1 MAKRSIIK
9 KLSKEQ
15 KSLLIGLLL
24 GDGTISSNCV
34 FKLSHSE
41 AQREY
46 LEWKVGLL
54 DVHGIKNNGVKEYI
68 SSCGYNTG
76 KKVLYSQMSLNPTI
90 KALRRTVYTPKKHIT
105 RKLLNWITPLGLA
118 IWYMD
123 DGGLGVKK
131 RNGKIHAFDLILNTH
146 TTTDQ
151 NQIMID
157 YFKEVWDVQFTQVKN
172 KGHYR
177 LRCGTKE
184 AKKFIQIVKPFILP
198 MFAYKIDPLETR
210 PNSNSVYNVDTSAQH
225 PQLRG

>member
-68 SSCGYNTG
+68 SSCGY
-76 KKVLYSQMSLNPTI
+76 KSLNPTI

-118 IWYMD
+118 IWYMAV
-123 DGGLGVKK
+123 L
-131 RNGKIHAFDLILNTH
+131 
-146 TTTDQ
+146 
-151 NQIMID
+151 M
-157 YFKEVWDVQFTQVKN
+157 
-172 KGHYR
+172 
-177 LRCGTKE
+177 
-184 AKKFIQIVKPFILP
+184 
-198 MFAYKIDPLETR
+198 
-210 PNSNSVYNVDTSAQH
+210 
-225 PQLRG
+225 